1 MSIHSDAITAGL
13 PTVGPKS
20 SPPQTELAAVPL
32 PTAGSPSQLSSLPE
46 PGGGQQKP
54 NPPSG
59 SGESP
64 NAVAEAE
71 KALILRHTHLKESL
85 PEHVAT
91 AAMFAARVKAEKAE
105 MVEIERLLRAH
116 KRLREPK
123 HRITSYRV
131 SCECGMTIES
141 TRDLKRSEMRDPVAF
156 ADWMR
161 SFLEIHN
168 KPPTVEELPGAL
180 K

>member
-1 MSIHSDAITAGL
+1 M
-13 PTVGPKS
+13 
-20 SPPQTELAAVPL
+20 
-32 PTAGSPSQLSSLPE
+32 
-46 PGGGQQKP
+46 
-54 NPPSG
+54 
-59 SGESP
+59 
-64 NAVAEAE
+64 
-71 KALILRHTHLKESL
+71 
-85 PEHVAT
+85 
-91 AAMFAARVKAEKAE
+91 
-105 MVEIERLLRAH
+105 
-116 KRLREPK
+116 K

-168 KPPTVEELPGAL
+168 KPPTVEELFGAL